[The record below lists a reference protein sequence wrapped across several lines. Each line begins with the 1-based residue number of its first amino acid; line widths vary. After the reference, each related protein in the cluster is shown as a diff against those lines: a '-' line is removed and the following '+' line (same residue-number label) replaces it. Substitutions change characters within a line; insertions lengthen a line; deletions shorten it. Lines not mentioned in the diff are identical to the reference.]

1 MLQFLRSRVSGVFGI
16 LLIAVL
22 VLAFGLWGIA
32 DTFTG
37 FSNAEIATVGS
48 QKIERTEY
56 QIRYMQ
62 RTQDLS
68 RQLGTP
74 ITPAAARNLGI
85 EAQIMS
91 TLLGSAALKEAA
103 DEMGL
108 AHGDAAIAKSIVA
121 DANFAGP
128 DGSFDEP
135 TFRAVL
141 RQNGLNEKLFVSDQR
156 RFHIL
161 EQLSAATVD
170 DGLVPDTLVDGLFK
184 HFLERRVARYL
195 ILTLDQ
201 TDDVGDPTAE
211 ELESFFEQTKLRFAE
226 PEKRSAQALVVSPA
240 RFAELISIDQATLQ
254 EEYELNLDKY
264 SVPERRSIDQ
274 LVLADDAEVDAVR
287 KLLEEEA
294 AFAEIVNAVGQT
306 LDNTDLGTVERG
318 DLISSDL
325 ADIAFEMEQ
334 GAISEIIEGP
344 LGYVVLRVRD
354 ITEGA
359 TLPLELVADQLRS
372 EIVYDRALDD
382 MIAFSETVE
391 DELAGGETLASI
403 GQRFDLD
410 VIDLDEINNDGTLSD
425 GKKPVLLARYDN
437 ITPVLFESAVGEEIP
452 MLEMEDGTYVW
463 TRLTGITPSK
473 VPPLDDIRKAVAA
486 QWETAEKTKLLQA
499 MAEHM
504 VKKGNEIGSFK
515 KVAED
520 FDRKPLLSEPMTRQ
534 VSNDTFSDE
543 AVTQLFAVKKGN
555 FAWAN
560 VGFGGEII
568 VMQVEDII
576 DAEVKDGEAK
586 ELIFTGEQR
595 KYYVDLTNQFV
606 RSLQQD
612 YGVSINQ
619 ANLERAT
626 SELVSR

>member
-184 HFLERRVARYL
+184 HFMERRVARYL

-410 VIDLDEINNDGTLSD
+410 VIELDEINNDGTLSD

-473 VPPLDDIRKAVAA
+473 VPPLDDIREAVAA

-520 FDRKPLLSEPMTRQ
+520 FDREPLLSEPMTRQ